1 MRSLARL
8 TLALLLALTGAL
20 AACGDDGGGTDVGL
34 EDREGEERDD
44 PSEDEGQDDQED
56 EGDEPES
63 DDDPDDGDEGDEPSA
78 DEGPFVD
85 ALAETF
91 TSDPTTPM
99 SDDEARCA
107 AARIVGVIGLDRLED
122 AGFTPESFAGED
134 SELTTLG
141 LSTDE
146 GLEIIDAFDSCGFD
160 FYEEIIAAFIAD
172 ATDPDAARAC
182 MEAVATPDEFRLFMA
197 RGFVEPGFEDSA
209 EADAFFEE
217 FFGCAFSG
225 LGDLDG

>member
-1 MRSLARL
+1 MAGMRSLARL

-20 AACGDDGGGTDVGL
+20 AACGDDGGGNTDVGL
-34 EDREGEERDD
+34 EDRDGEERDD
-44 PSEDEGQDDQED
+44 PAEDEGQDDPED
-56 EGDEPES
+56 EGDEPA
-63 DDDPDDGDEGDEPSA
+63 DDEPDDGDEPSGA
-78 DEGPFVD
+78 EGPFVD

-99 SDDEARCA
+99 SEDEARCA
-107 AARIVGVIGLDRLED
+107 AGRIVGVIGLDRLED

-172 ATDPDAARAC
+172 ATDPEAARAC
-182 MEAVATPDEFRLFMA
+182 MEAVATPDEFRVFMA

-225 LGDLDG
+225 LGDVDG